1 MTRIEPCRQGH
12 NATFCRALPPGNVAN
27 FWQPWKV
34 KVATFWQGC
43 QPLATLPP
51 PGAFPPIC
59 LGSDSYRA
67 APTRSEPTWT
77 SCPTRSRPSAHCQLP
92 SAHCPLP
99 TAPYGGG
106 PHKIEPSDPP
116 LSPLR
121 KGGTGG
127 GRRRTGPEAVSKRG
141 LAHLPCG
148 ACPRF
153 ETASQRWPELAESVP
168 REKMLSLFG

>member
-67 APTRSEPTWT
+67 APTRSEPTCT
-77 SCPTRSRPSAHCQLP
+77 SCSTRSRPSAHYQLP
-92 SAHCPLP
+92 AAFCPLP
-99 TAPYGGG
+99 PALAAVCPR
-106 PHKIEPSDPP
+106 SSQANPP
-116 LSPLR
+116 CPPFAR
-121 KGGTGG
+121 GERG

-168 REKMLSLFG
+168 REKLLSLFG